1 MRKKIIKEFD
11 TELKMRRK
19 VWPKIYGEVDRFVKI
34 EHQERYDILQIAK
47 RVFEQMTDADF
58 AKFSI
63 NRQVPP
69 NNEPTLF

>member
-1 MRKKIIKEFD
+1 MRKKIIKELD

-34 EHQERYDILQIAK
+34 EHQERYDLLATAK
-47 RVFEQMTDADF
+47 RIFEQITDADF

>member
-1 MRKKIIKEFD
+1 MRKKIIKELD

-19 VWPKIYGEVDRFVKI
+19 VWPRIYKQVEQFVKL
-34 EHQERYDILQIAK
+34 EHQERYDLLTTAK
-47 RVFEQMTDADF
+47 RIFEQMTDADF

>member
-1 MRKKIIKEFD
+1 MRKKIIAEIK
-11 TELKMRRK
+11 TELSMRRK

-34 EHQERYDILQIAK
+34 EHQERYDLLTKAK
-47 RVFEQMTDADF
+47 RIFEQMTDADF
-58 AKFSI
+58 SKFSI

>member
-1 MRKKIIKEFD
+1 VRKKIIKEFD

-63 NRQVPP
+63 NRQAPP
-69 NNEPTLF
+69 NSEPTLF